1 MTVCAVILA
10 CVLFFGILT
19 MWLPRWALSAFQVA
33 LFAMAALAIVRRIR
47 TGQAIGWHPVGLLL
61 AAAAG
66 WGLIQI
72 GAHRTVDPFRTWD
85 AVLNWTTNL
94 TAFALAYEYA
104 GSALARERFLRAIL
118 IFGFVLSIAAIFTVL
133 TSPAGKVF
141 WMFETGSGSLTLGP
155 FVYRNQYAAFIEAI
169 LPLAILRAILDRRHS
184 ILNSV
189 VAAVLF
195 ASVIAG
201 GSRTG
206 TFLCLAEIVLTPV
219 VAFGRSQISG
229 KTLGRVLAGCVAAVI
244 VFTLVVGWETIWR
257 RLQEPNPYSVRADLV
272 RSSLAMIRDRPVA
285 GFGLGT
291 WSAAYP
297 AFARFDN
304 GTFVNQAHNDW
315 LQWAAEGGIP
325 FFALMFAI
333 ALWCV
338 RPALRSL
345 WGIGILAVFAH
356 CLIDY
361 PMQQRPAL
369 AAFFFA
375 IIGIL
380 AAASASGRAGNG
392 RRIAQRIS

>member
-1 MTVCAVILA
+1 
-10 CVLFFGILT
+10 

-47 TGQAIGWHPVGLLL
+47 SGQAIGLHPVGLLL
-61 AAAAG
+61 AAAAA
-66 WGLIQI
+66 WGVMQVL
-72 GAHRTVDPFRTWD
+72 AHRTVDPFRTWD
-85 AVLNWTTNL
+85 ADLNWITYL
-94 TAFALAYEYA
+94 TAFALAYD
-104 GSALARERFLRAIL
+104 SAQSRPARERFLRAVL
-118 IFGFVLSIAAIFTVL
+118 IFAFALSIASIFTVL
-133 TSPAGKVF
+133 TSPPGKVF
-141 WMFETGSGSLTLGP
+141 WIFETGSGSQTLGP
-155 FVYRNQYAAFIEAI
+155 FVYRNQYAAFVEAV
-169 LPLAILRAILDRRHS
+169 LPLAILRAILDRRRS
-184 ILNSV
+184 IIYSV
-189 VAAVLF
+189 IAAVLF
-195 ASVIAG
+195 ASVFAG

-206 TFLCLAEIVLTPV
+206 TFLCLAEILLTPV
-219 VAFGRSQISG
+219 VAFWRSQISG

-244 VFTLVVGWETIWR
+244 VFTSVVGWETIWR

-272 RSSLAMIRDRPVA
+272 RSSLDMIRDRPLA
-285 GFGLGT
+285 GFGLGA

-297 AFARFDN
+297 AYARFDN

-325 FFALMFAI
+325 FFALMLGI

-375 IIGIL
+375 IIGAL
-380 AAASASGRAGNG
+380 AAYWRSRKPGETQDG
-392 RRIAQRIS
+392 RRIAELIS